1 MNSAPVSET
10 HVLCAAWNRFF
21 HGRASPVPYA
31 ILRIGFGLVIGIT
44 FLTGWADAQ
53 KWFGP
58 HGMVSFEASRAIVD
72 PDTLTLFQLFP
83 RSESAV
89 TILYSLVIV
98 QSLCLI
104 LGLYGRVQAACLF
117 VLLASFHHRNNAWC
131 DAEDTLMRLAC
142 FYMTFM
148 PLDARW
154 SVRRLL
160 PAARRRLCKACPAWP
175 LRLFQLQMAV
185 IYLSTGILKLQGA
198 DWRDG
203 TAVYYSL
210 NLVQYHRFPLPEFM
224 MQSLLFSQLSTWA
237 VLVLELALPFTLFI
251 PRLRL
256 WALACG
262 IVLHLSID
270 YALNLFLFE
279 WAMIVGLLSF
289 LPFRVHEEAPASV

>member
-1 MNSAPVSET
+1 MTPSASLET
-10 HVLCAAWNRFF
+10 KGLCAAWNRFF
-21 HGRASPVPYA
+21 HIGASPSAYA
-31 ILRIGFGLVIGIT
+31 ILRIGFGLVIAIT

-58 HGMVSFEASRAIVD
+58 DGVLSFEASRAIVD

-83 RSESAV
+83 RSEVAV
-89 TILYSLVIV
+89 TVVYSLVIIQAMLLV
-98 QSLCLI
+98 FGI
-104 LGLYGRVQAACLF
+104 YGRFQAACLF

-142 FYMTFM
+142 FYMIFM
-148 PLDARW
+148 PLDASW
-154 SVRRLL
+154 SVRKLL
-160 PAARRRLCKACPAWP
+160 PVARRELPKACPSWP
-175 LRLFQLQMAV
+175 LRLFHLQMAV

-198 DWRDG
+198 DWREG
-203 TAVYYSL
+203 AAVYYSL
-210 NLVQYHRFPLPEFM
+210 NLVQYHRFPLPQFM
-224 MQSLLFSQLSTWA
+224 MQSLLFSQMSTWA
-237 VLVLELALPFTLFI
+237 VLALELALPFMLFV

-256 WALACG
+256 FAIVSG

-289 LPFRVHEEAPASV
+289 WPFQMKTNALPSS

>member
-1 MNSAPVSET
+1 MTSFPASLLSHFCV
-10 HVLCAAWNRFF
+10 AWNRFF
-21 HGRASPVPYA
+21 HSGASPAAYA

-44 FLTGWADAQ
+44 FLIGLADAQ

-58 HGMVSFEASRAIVD
+58 NGMVSYEASRAIVD
-72 PDTLTLFQLFP
+72 PDTLTLFQMFP
-83 RSESAV
+83 SSEGAV
-89 TILYSLVIV
+89 RILYTLVIV
-98 QSLCLI
+98 QAVCLV
-104 LGLYGRVQAACLF
+104 LGLYGKFQAACLF

-142 FYMTFM
+142 FFMIFM

-154 SVRRLL
+154 SVRNVFSS
-160 PAARRRLCKACPAWP
+160 ARHHCHQACESWP

-185 IYLSTGILKLQGA
+185 IYLSTGILKFQGV

-224 MQSLLFSQLSTWA
+224 MHSLLFSQISTWA
-237 VLVLELALPFTLFI
+237 VLALELALPFMLFI
-251 PRLRL
+251 QRLRL
-256 WALACG
+256 PAIVSG
-262 IVLHLSID
+262 ILLHLSID

-279 WAMIVGLLSF
+279 WAMIIGLLSF
-289 LPFRVHEEAPASV
+289 LPFRVDRHAPESS

>member
-1 MNSAPVSET
+1 MISSSTMGANP
-10 HVLCAAWNRFF
+10 LQAAWNHFF
-21 HGRASPVPYA
+21 HGKASTSAYA
-31 ILRIGFGLVIGIT
+31 MLRIGFGLVIGIT

-58 HGMVSFEASRAIVD
+58 NGLVSFEASRAIVD

-89 TILYSLVIV
+89 TILYSLVII
-98 QSLCLI
+98 QSVCLV
-104 LGLYGRVQAACLF
+104 LGIYGRFQSACLF

-142 FYMTFM
+142 FYMVFM

-154 SVRRLL
+154 SVLGLL
-160 PAARRRLCKACPAWP
+160 PPARRRLAKACPAWP

-198 DWRDG
+198 DWRNG
-203 TAVYYSL
+203 SAVYYSL

-224 MQSLLFSQLSTWA
+224 MQSLLFSQISTWA
-237 VLVLELALPFTLFI
+237 VLVLELALPFMLFI

-256 WALACG
+256 VAIVSG

-289 LPFRVHEEAPASV
+289 LPFRLDEEAPASV

>member
-1 MNSAPVSET
+1 MSSSPAPEANM
-10 HVLCAAWNRFF
+10 LGAAWNSFF
-21 HGRASPVPYA
+21 HGEASPIAYA

-58 HGMVSFEASRAIVD
+58 NGMVSFEASRAIVD
-72 PDTLTLFQLFP
+72 PDTFTLFQIFP

-89 TILYSLVIV
+89 TILYSLVII

-104 LGLYGRVQAACLF
+104 LGLYGRFQSACLF

-142 FYMTFM
+142 FYMIFM

-154 SVRRLL
+154 SVRGLL
-160 PAARRRLCKACPAWP
+160 PAARHRLSKACPAWP

-185 IYLSTGILKLQGA
+185 IYLSTGILKLQGP

-210 NLVQYHRFPLPEFM
+210 NLVQYRRFPLPEFM
-224 MQSLLFSQLSTWA
+224 MQSLFFSQISTWA
-237 VLVLELALPFTLFI
+237 VLVLELALPFMLFI

-256 WALACG
+256 VAIAFGVL
-262 IVLHLSID
+262 LHLSID

-289 LPFRVHEEAPASV
+289 LPFRVAEEVPASV